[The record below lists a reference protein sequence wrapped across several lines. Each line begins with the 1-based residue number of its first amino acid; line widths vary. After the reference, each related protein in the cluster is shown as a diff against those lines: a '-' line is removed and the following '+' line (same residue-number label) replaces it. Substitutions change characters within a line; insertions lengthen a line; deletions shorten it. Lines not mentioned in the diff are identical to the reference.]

1 MYPSSAPSLSSAS
14 ASASASASTSSYFE
28 FKQRPMSFA
37 PHLKERIIAAVTPPK
52 GRVLTAVS
60 PFDGGALSSVHDLV
74 VESQQRVHIDG
85 MSFDMLRDF
94 IVPSRVT
101 TPC

>member
-1 MYPSSAPSLSSAS
+1 
-14 ASASASASTSSYFE
+14 
-28 FKQRPMSFA
+28 MSFA

-60 PFDGGALSSVHDLV
+60 PFDGAALASVHDLV

-94 IVPSRVT
+94 IAPSRVT

>member
-1 MYPSSAPSLSSAS
+1 L
-14 ASASASASTSSYFE
+14 
-28 FKQRPMSFA
+28 SFA

-60 PFDGGALSSVHDLV
+60 PFDGAALASVHDLV

-94 IVPSRVT
+94 IAPSRVT